1 MPRAHKSNEIFKP
14 GTYPEHTYVIR
25 QSRNGTYDSL
35 LEEALDT
42 AGFLTS
48 IVGPSKSGKTVLCEN
63 VIGSDK
69 MILLSGGDFK
79 KGVDFWT
86 TVSNTIGLP
95 LETEST
101 DANTNEVQGSI
112 KGKLF
117 IAEGTGS
124 AKHAST
130 QSYKAKMV
138 TGKDRVIE
146 EFVTN
151 EFVLVLDDFH
161 YIDKE
166 LQLDIAHQLKD
177 AIRKELRAVVISLP
191 HRADDAI
198 RKNSDLNARM
208 NFINIEPWSAEELI
222 EIPLTGFRKLGIEI
236 CNEFAARLAKESI
249 TSPQLMQSICLNLSR
264 VLNVD
269 KDPLVNTVGDATLL
283 DRAYRK
289 TTSHMEY
296 RDVINKLES
305 GPPSRGKQRKNFQ
318 LQNGRTVD
326 LYEAIIEA
334 LAQDPPTISI
344 DLEGLKERITKIIN
358 TDSSKPENRKLKDT
372 LTQIQGIIS
381 SNGELYKVLEWKDD
395 KIYILDPYFLFYFR
409 WGRP

>member
-1 MPRAHKSNEIFKP
+1 MSRPYRSNEIFKP

-63 VIGSDK
+63 VIGSEK
-69 MILLSGGDFK
+69 MVLFSGGDFK
-79 KGVDFWT
+79 RGENFWIT
-86 TVSNTIGLP
+86 IANKIGLP
-95 LETEST
+95 IETEAT
-101 DANTNEVQGSI
+101 NANTNEVQGTV
-112 KGKLF
+112 KGNIV

-124 AKHAST
+124 VKNAST
-130 QSYKAKMV
+130 QSYKAKLL

-151 EFVLVLDDFH
+151 ELVLVLDDFH

-166 LQLDIAHQLKD
+166 VQLDIAHQLKD

-208 NFINIEPWSAEELI
+208 NFINIEPWSEQELK
-222 EIPLTGFRKLGIEI
+222 EIPLAGFNKLGIAI
-236 CNEFAARLAKESI
+236 SDEFATRLAEESI
-249 TSPQLMQSICLNLSR
+249 TSPQLMQSICLNLTR

-269 KDPLVNTVGDATLL
+269 KDPLVNTVGDAAFLEA
-283 DRAYRK
+283 AYRK
-289 TTSHMEY
+289 TTSHMDY

-305 GPPSRGKQRKNFQ
+305 GPPSRGQQRKNFE
-318 LQNGRTVD
+318 LLDGRTVD
-326 LYEAIIEA
+326 IYEAIIESI
-334 LAQDPPTISI
+334 AQDPPAISI
-344 DLEGLKERITKIIN
+344 DIEGLKERITKIMKH
-358 TDSSKPENRKLKDT
+358 DAPKLENRKLKEP
-372 LTQIQGIIS
+372 LTQIQAIIS
-381 SNGELYKVLEWKDD
+381 SNEELYRVLEWKDE
-395 KIYILDPYFLFYFR
+395 KIYILDPYFLFFLR
-409 WGRP
+409 WGRS

>member
-1 MPRAHKSNEIFKP
+1 MSREHKANEIFKP

-63 VIGSDK
+63 VIGADK

-79 KGVDFWT
+79 KGVDFWAT
-86 TVSNTIGLP
+86 ISNKIGLP
-95 LETEST
+95 IETEAT
-101 DANTNEVQGSI
+101 DAKTNEVQGSL
-112 KGKLF
+112 KGKL
-117 IAEGTGS
+117 ILAEGTGTV
-124 AKHAST
+124 KNAST
-130 QSYKAKMV
+130 QSYKAKLI

-146 EFVTN
+146 ELVSN

-161 YIDKE
+161 YIEKE

-208 NFINIEPWSAEELI
+208 NFINIEPWSEEELKV
-222 EIPLTGFRKLGIEI
+222 IPLTGFRKLGIDI
-236 CNEFAARLAKESI
+236 SDEFAARLAKESI
-249 TSPQLMQSICLNLSR
+249 TSPQLMQSVCLNLSR

-269 KDPLVNTVGDATLL
+269 KDPLVNAVGSAAFLEA
-283 DRAYRK
+283 AYRK
-289 TTSHMEY
+289 TTSHMDY
-296 RDVINKLES
+296 KDVIHKLES
-305 GPPSRGKQRKNFQ
+305 GPPSRGKQRKNFE
-318 LQNGRTVD
+318 LQDGRTVD
-326 LYEAIIEA
+326 IYEAIIEA
-334 LAQDPPTISI
+334 IAQDPPVISI
-344 DLEGLKERITKIIN
+344 DLEGIKERIIKIIR
-358 TDSSKPENRKLKDT
+358 TDSSKLENRKLRDT
-372 LTQIQGIIS
+372 LKQIQGIVA
-381 SNGELYKVLEWKDD
+381 SNDELYKVLEWKDE
-395 KIYILDPYFLFYFR
+395 KIYILDPYFLFYLR
-409 WGRP
+409 WGRS

>member
-1 MPRAHKSNEIFKP
+1 
-14 GTYPEHTYVIR
+14 
-25 QSRNGTYDSL
+25 
-35 LEEALDT
+35 
-42 AGFLTS
+42 
-48 IVGPSKSGKTVLCEN
+48 
-63 VIGSDK
+63 